1 MTSLSET
8 ISRGVGRQGLMLQ
21 QHSPRILFL
30 GGVAGMI
37 GTTVLASRATLKLE
51 RVLDNTQGD
60 LKQANNMDHPDY
72 SESDRKKDIA
82 LIYTR
87 AGANVAKLYGPSFIL
102 GVASI
107 AMLTKSHN
115 MLEQRNGALMAAYTA
130 LDNGFKEYRSR
141 VIDKYGED
149 EDREFRYG
157 SETVEIENEK
167 GKKETVKR
175 VGPNGA
181 SIYARFFDQLCP
193 SWSKNPEYNRL
204 FLRCQQNYANDLLNA
219 RGHLFLNEVYEM
231 LGIPHSQAGAIVGWI
246 VGGEGDGYVDFG
258 VFIADGSDRVRDFVN
273 GREGAVLLDFNVD
286 GVIYNQIGD
295 DPGEAISWQLEQ

>member
-8 ISRGVGRQGLMLQ
+8 ISRGVGRQGLALQ
-21 QHSPRILFL
+21 QHSPKLLFL
-30 GGVAGMI
+30 GGVAGMV
-37 GTTVLASRATLKLE
+37 GTTVFACRSTLKLE
-51 RVLDNTQGD
+51 RVLDTAQSD
-60 LKQANNMDHPDY
+60 LKAAKTMDHPDY
-72 SESDRKKDIA
+72 SDTDRKKDVAI
-82 LIYTR
+82 IYTR
-87 AGANVAKLYGPSFIL
+87 AGASVARLYAPSLIL
-102 GVASI
+102 GVASL

-130 LDNGFKEYRSR
+130 LDKGFKEYRGR
-141 VIDKYGED
+141 VIEKYGEEQD
-149 EDREFRYG
+149 QEFRYDT
-157 SETVEIENEK
+157 ETVQIENEK
-167 GKKETVKR
+167 GKKEEVKR

-258 VFIADGSDRVRDFVN
+258 VFVPDGSDRVRDFVN

-295 DPGEAISWQLEQ
+295 PGEAISWQLEQ